1 MNAGTLSPRMRDL
14 EINRIMAGGRMRHL
28 EINRIM
34 GEGRMIRFGNQKDP
48 REEGLNPKPQSD
60 GRWRWEKK
68 DICRNHE
75 ALQTEAEKE
84 EGKFG
89 NQQIL
94 YTYCTLV
101 IFTILWWAT
110 TLPPDHSMLANCA
123 RVGTELLLFP
133 KLDCPQRMGVQME
146 NLKIE

>member
-14 EINRIMAGGRMRHL
+14 EING
-28 EINRIM
+28 IM

-94 YTYCTLV
+94 YTYTLV

-110 TLPPDHSMLANCA
+110 ILPPDHSMLANCA
-123 RVGTELLLFP
+123 KVGTELLLFP

>member
-1 MNAGTLSPRMRDL
+1 MKERGDVNAGTLSPRMRDL
-14 EINRIMAGGRMRHL
+14 EING
-28 EINRIM
+28 IM

-94 YTYCTLV
+94 YTYTLV

-110 TLPPDHSMLANCA
+110 ILPPDHSMLANCA
-123 RVGTELLLFP
+123 KVGTELLLFP